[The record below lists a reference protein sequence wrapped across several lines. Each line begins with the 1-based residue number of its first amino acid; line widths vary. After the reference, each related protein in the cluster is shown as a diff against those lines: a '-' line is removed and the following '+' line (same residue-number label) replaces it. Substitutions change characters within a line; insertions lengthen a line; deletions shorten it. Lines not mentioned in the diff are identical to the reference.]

1 MRTLLGLLGG
11 ALCVLGLLWAHGR
24 LAPPPRAA
32 RAPVG
37 EHVREDGGA
46 LRAVVIHYAPD
57 AAALSAATYR
67 DLLRA
72 LPADVTVHVA
82 CATET
87 DCAAFRAGLAAAGVP
102 HLDRLRPVI
111 VGVELTTW
119 SRDRFAAKALPG
131 PAPGRLEVLAPPRE
145 ETPFEPRAGDG
156 VVPFAVARALGAT
169 VRTAGFAFEGGDLAS
184 SATHL
189 FVDVNLLGRNEGR
202 GPATRD
208 ALVAALRAEFRQEV
222 VFLGEQLGDVPQ
234 HHIMMYVAPL
244 GGRRVLVGDV
254 AAGLRLLDADPAARA
269 AVNADRAP
277 ATAARFERAARDL
290 AAAGF
295 EVRRAPVVVL
305 EGGGSY
311 VTYTNA
317 LFATER
323 GRAVVYLPTYA
334 LAGLDRAAADLYRAL
349 GYEVRPVDVSAIW
362 RQNGSLGCLV
372 NVLERG

>member
-1 MRTLLGLLGG
+1 MRTLLGLVLGAG
-11 ALCVLGLLWAHGR
+11 CVLALVWAHGR
-24 LAPPPRAA
+24 YAPPAGRTL
-32 RAPVG
+32 APVG
-37 EHVREDGGA
+37 LHVREDGGA

-57 AAALSAATYR
+57 AASLAQQTYR

-72 LPADVTVHVA
+72 LPADVAVHVA

-87 DCAAFRAGLAAAGVP
+87 DCAAFRQSLAAAGVP
-102 HLDRLRPVI
+102 HLERLRPVI
-111 VGVELTTW
+111 VGVEITTW
-119 SRDRFAAKALPG
+119 SRDRFAAKALAVPG
-131 PAPGRLEVLAPPRE
+131 HLEVLVPPRA

-156 VVPFAVARALGAT
+156 VVPFAVARALRAPA
-169 VRTAGFAFEGGDLAS
+169 RTATFAFEGGDLAS
-184 SATHL
+184 TATHL
-189 FVDVNLLGRNEGR
+189 FADVNLLGRNEGR
-202 GPATRD
+202 GPATR
-208 ALVAALRAEFRQEV
+208 AELVAALRAEFRQEV
-222 VFLGEQLGDVPQ
+222 VLLGEQPGDVPQ

-269 AVNADRAP
+269 TVPADRTP
-277 ATAARFERAARDL
+277 ATAARFETAARAL

-295 EVRRAPVVVL
+295 EVARAPVVVL

-317 LFATER
+317 LFATEG

-334 LAGLDRAAADLYRAL
+334 LAGLDRAATAQYRKL
-349 GYEVRPVDVSAIW
+349 GYEVRPVDVSAIY

-372 NVLERG
+372 NVVERG